1 MTGWFARSAWC
12 LVWFFLLGAKTAVAA
27 DAPACPPAAKP
38 FSPELFDAA
47 ASQARDRGPL
57 WRITKDGHS
66 SYLYGTIHVGKAQWV
81 LPGPLVKRALQQT
94 DMVALE
100 LDPLDEAVQRE
111 MAAVLASKG
120 PGKLPAALQVRVK
133 KLWEAA
139 CLPEDVLRQGPAEM
153 HALTLTFMAARHDG
167 FDPSYGSEIML
178 SVIARSVGRPVV
190 SLETVAL
197 QLKALFS
204 QDDAEVESMV
214 RDWLDDLEVDRLRP
228 VLRKVAVV
236 WETADLAQLDNYQA
250 WCECARTEG
259 ERKLMKRV
267 LDDRNPGLAQ
277 SIHALHGEGRK
288 LFAAV
293 GAMHMVGPQGLPA
306 LMAARGYTVERL
318 F

>member
-1 MTGWFARSAWC
+1 MTGWFARGAWC
-12 LVWFFLLGAKTAVAA
+12 LVWFFLLGANTAAAA
-27 DAPACPPAAKP
+27 DAPTCPAAAKP

-47 ASQARDRGPL
+47 AKQARDRGPL
-57 WRITKDGHS
+57 WRITRDGRS
-66 SYLYGTIHVGKAQWV
+66 SYLYGTIHVGKAQWMA
-81 LPGPLVKRALQQT
+81 PGPLVRGALRQT
-94 DMVALE
+94 DMLALE

-111 MAAVLASKG
+111 MAATLAAKG
-120 PGKLPAALQVRVK
+120 PGKLPAALRARVK
-133 KLWEAA
+133 KLWKDE
-139 CLPEDVLRQGPAEM
+139 CLPEDAVGKVPAEM
-153 HALTLTFMAARHDG
+153 QALTLTYMAGRRDG
-167 FDPSYGSEIML
+167 FDSSYGSEIML

-214 RDWLDDLEVDRLRP
+214 RDWLDDLEADRLRP

-259 ERKLMKRV
+259 ERKLLKRV

-306 LMAARGYTVERL
+306 LMAARGYQVERL